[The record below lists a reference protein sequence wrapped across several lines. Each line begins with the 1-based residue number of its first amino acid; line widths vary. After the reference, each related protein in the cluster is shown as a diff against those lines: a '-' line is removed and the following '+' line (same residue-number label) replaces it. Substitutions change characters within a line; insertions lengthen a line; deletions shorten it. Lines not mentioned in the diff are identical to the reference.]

1 MPLFNCQTPD
11 FSTDM
16 VYYTTMERKKIV
28 RSFFCLRMERVMKA
42 EALTELLESGE
53 MTTDEIC
60 PVLYTMSILGQR
72 WKLPILWHLAD
83 EGTLRYNE
91 LKRGIPLITNI
102 MLTQSLR
109 ELERSYTEDT
119 NLPSQQLCE
128 RLGMRRE
135 GLFMEFVSFINN
147 PDGTPLYENT
157 MQYAILKKEWEAQ

>member
-1 MPLFNCQTPD
+1 
-11 FSTDM
+11 
-16 VYYTTMERKKIV
+16 
-28 RSFFCLRMERVMKA
+28 MKA
-42 EALTELLESGE
+42 EGLTTLLETGE

-109 ELERSYTEDT
+109 ELERSY
-119 NLPSQQLCE
+119 LVE
-128 RLGMRRE
+128 RKNYDSIPPRVEYSLSKRGE
-135 GLFMEFVSFINN
+135 TLIPILKQIHEWGKDQMEFVVTESKR
-147 PDGTPLYENT
+147 
-157 MQYAILKKEWEAQ
+157 KKAQ

>member
-1 MPLFNCQTPD
+1 
-11 FSTDM
+11 
-16 VYYTTMERKKIV
+16 
-28 RSFFCLRMERVMKA
+28 MKA
-42 EALTELLESGE
+42 GDLTELLETGQ

-109 ELERSYTEDT
+109 ELEKSC
-119 NLPSQQLCE
+119 LVE
-128 RLGMRRE
+128 RRKYDSIPPKVEYSLSERGRTLIPILRQIHE
-135 GLFMEFVSFINN
+135 WGRDQMELVV
-147 PDGTPLYENT
+147 DRVQTDENRA
-157 MQYAILKKEWEAQ
+157 MS

>member
-1 MPLFNCQTPD
+1 
-11 FSTDM
+11 
-16 VYYTTMERKKIV
+16 
-28 RSFFCLRMERVMKA
+28 MKA
-42 EALTELLESGE
+42 EDLTELLESGE

-109 ELERSYTEDT
+109 ELERSYLIYPL
-119 NLPSQQLCE
+119 NLVRQIPSPLLLSSDRFRRY
-128 RLGMRRE
+128 RLSDFPD
-135 GLFMEFVSFINN
+135 LPCPSF
-147 PDGTPLYENT
+147 
-157 MQYAILKKEWEAQ
+157 

>member
-1 MPLFNCQTPD
+1 
-11 FSTDM
+11 
-16 VYYTTMERKKIV
+16 
-28 RSFFCLRMERVMKA
+28 MKA
-42 EALTELLESGE
+42 EGLTTLLETGE

-109 ELERSYTEDT
+109 ELERSY
-119 NLPSQQLCE
+119 LVE
-128 RLGMRRE
+128 RKNYDSIPPRVEYSLSKRGE
-135 GLFMEFVSFINN
+135 TLI
-147 PDGTPLYENT
+147 P
-157 MQYAILKKEWEAQ
+157 ILKQIHEWGKDQMELVVTESKRKKAQ